1 MDMTRGEETQN
12 SETES
17 KTLMCFTEIITSQPI
32 LRNKAPNPAQV
43 QIHRGV
49 DLYCCH
55 EQGEETS
62 QQEGEN
68 AVKAKVEGRRRGRG
82 RRGEKEV
89 NGRMRERQGWGFGL

>member
-43 QIHRGV
+43 QIHRG
-49 DLYCCH
+49 
-55 EQGEETS
+55 GRTS
-62 QQEGEN
+62 I
-68 AVKAKVEGRRRGRG
+68 AVTIRERRRVSRRRRMTSKRRWKVEGEVEVEGVRRRST
-82 RRGEKEV
+82 EE
-89 NGRMRERQGWGFGL
+89 